1 MKAPAV
7 EFIEATHAYK
17 VNGRPVP
24 SVTQVITRTIGS
36 GFEAIRGA
44 EYYLQRGRAIHAC
57 AAFIAQGVEFEHDPA
72 IDGWVR
78 ALRKFW
84 HEVQPKPIHWETPL
98 GSARY
103 LFAGTPD
110 LLADVGGKFRRLLVD
125 YKSSLSPHRCRI
137 QLGGYSLA
145 LSETLGIECNYGIGV
160 HLRGDGTYRATAP
173 FDLRT
178 ARNEFLALRT
188 TYAILEQVNGEPKEQ
203 E

>member
-1 MKAPAV
+1 MKPVV
-7 EFIEATHAYK
+7 EFDEAAHAYK

-36 GFEAIRGA
+36 GFEAIRDPA
-44 EYYLQRGRAIHAC
+44 YYKQRGRAVHAC
-57 AAFIAQGVEFEHDPA
+57 GAFKAAGVEFEHDPA
-72 IDGWVR
+72 IDGWVQ
-78 ALRKFW
+78 ALHKFW
-84 HEVQPKPIHWETPL
+84 REVQPKPILWETPL

-110 LLADVGGKFRRLLVD
+110 LLADMGVVRYLLAD
-125 YKSSLSPHRCRI
+125 YKGSLSPHRCRI
-137 QLGGYSLA
+137 QLGGYSIA
-145 LSETLGIECNYGIGV
+145 LYETLGIECNYGIGV

-188 TYAILEQVNGEPKEQ
+188 TYAILEQVHGEPKEQ